1 MRIGIHLTLA
11 TELFVALLAS
21 PRIGVSQNSNITTQ
35 VQWAVGIEKP
45 GLPNFHRV
53 TKTLYR
59 GAQPTEKGMGELKT
73 LGVKTI
79 VNLRAFHSDHDR
91 VEGTGLAYE
100 HIDFKTW
107 RAEDEDVVRFLKI
120 VTDTNRA
127 PVFVHCQ
134 HGADRTGT
142 MCAIYRVAVCG
153 WTKDEAIKEMTQGGF
168 GFHKTWQNLIQYVRD
183 LDIEKLNQEAGIPND
198 KQVHE

>member
-1 MRIGIHLTLA
+1 VHW
-11 TELFVALLAS
+11 AS
-21 PRIGVSQNSNITTQ
+21 R
-35 VQWAVGIEKP
+35 IEKP
-45 GLPNFHRV
+45 GLPNFHQV
-53 TKTLYR
+53 TTTLYR
-59 GAQPTEKGMGELKT
+59 GAQPTAEGIGELQK

-91 VEGTGLAYE
+91 VEHTGVAYE

-107 RAEDEDVVRFLKI
+107 HAEDEDVVRFLRI
-120 VTDTNRA
+120 VADTNRA

-153 WTKDEAIKEMTQGGF
+153 WTKDEAIQEMTQGDF
-168 GFHKTWQNLIQYVRD
+168 GFHKTWQKLVQYIRN
-183 LDIEKLNQEAGIPND
+183 LDIERLKREAGMAKGN
-198 KQVHE
+198 QVHE